1 VSPQDLEVV
10 RSMLATLNES
20 GVEAALDQIHP
31 DFEGV
36 TPPELSPE
44 PDTYRGHEGIRRY
57 FAGFEGV
64 MDEVRWEADELME
77 APNERVVAG
86 IRLLTRSVA
95 TGLELELPVWQ
106 VCTVRDG
113 KVLRIEGFA
122 EREDALRAAGLEP

>member
-1 VSPQDLEVV
+1 VSPQDLELV
-10 RSMLATLNES
+10 RSMLETLNES
-20 GVEAALDQIHP
+20 GVEAALDRIHP
-31 DFEGV
+31 DFEGI

-77 APNERVVAG
+77 APDGRVVAG
-86 IRLLTRSVA
+86 IRLVTRSVA

-106 VCTVRDG
+106 LCTLRDG
-113 KVLRIEGFA
+113 MVVRIEGFA
-122 EREDALRAAGLEP
+122 KREDALRAAGIDP

>member
-1 VSPQDLEVV
+1 MSRQDLEVV

-122 EREDALRAAGLEP
+122 EREDALRAAGLAP

>member
-1 VSPQDLEVV
+1 MV
-10 RSMLATLNES
+10 RSMLETLNER
-20 GVEAALDQIHP
+20 GVEAAMDQIHP

-77 APNERVVAG
+77 APDDRVVAG
-86 IRLLTRSVA
+86 IRLLTRSVT

-113 KVLRIEGFA
+113 KVLRIDGFA
-122 EREDALRAAGLEP
+122 KREDALRAAGIEP

>member
-1 VSPQDLEVV
+1 VSRQDLELV
-10 RSMLATLNES
+10 RSMLDTLNKS
-20 GVEAALDQIHP
+20 GVEAALDRIHP
-31 DFEGV
+31 DFEGI

-44 PDTYRGHEGIRRY
+44 PDTYHGHEGIRRY

-77 APNERVVAG
+77 APDERVVAG
-86 IRLLTRSVA
+86 IRLVTRSVA

-106 VCTVRDG
+106 LCTLRDG

-122 EREDALRAAGLEP
+122 KREDALRAAGIES

>member
-1 VSPQDLEVV
+1 M
-10 RSMLATLNES
+10 RSMLETLNES
-20 GVEAALDQIHP
+20 GVEAAMDQIHP

-44 PDTYRGHEGIRRY
+44 PDTYRGHEGVRRY

-122 EREDALRAAGLEP
+122 KREDALRAAGIEP

>member
-1 VSPQDLEVV
+1 MSQQDLEVV

-77 APNERVVAG
+77 APNDRVVAG

>member
-1 VSPQDLEVV
+1 MSQQDLEVV
-10 RSMLATLNES
+10 RSMLETLNES
-20 GVEAALDQIHP
+20 GVEAAMDQIHP

-44 PDTYRGHEGIRRY
+44 PDTYRGHEGVRRY

-77 APNERVVAG
+77 APDERVVAG
-86 IRLLTRSVA
+86 IRLLTRSVT

-113 KVLRIEGFA
+113 KVLRIDGFA
-122 EREDALRAAGLEP
+122 KREDALRAAGIEP

>member
-1 VSPQDLEVV
+1 VSRQDLELV
-10 RSMLATLNES
+10 RSMLETLNES

-77 APNERVVAG
+77 APDDRVVAG

-106 VCTVRDG
+106 LCTVRDG

-122 EREDALRAAGLEP
+122 KREDALRAAGIEP

>member
-1 VSPQDLEVV
+1 MSRQDLEVV

-64 MDEVRWEADELME
+64 MGTKSGGR
-77 APNERVVAG
+77 R
-86 IRLLTRSVA
+86 TS
-95 TGLELELPVWQ
+95 
-106 VCTVRDG
+106 
-113 KVLRIEGFA
+113 
-122 EREDALRAAGLEP
+122 

>member
-1 VSPQDLEVV
+1 MSRQDLELV
-10 RSMLATLNES
+10 RSMLETLNES
-20 GVEAALDQIHP
+20 GVEAALVRIHP
-31 DFEGV
+31 DFEGI

-77 APNERVVAG
+77 APDGRVVAG
-86 IRLLTRSVA
+86 IRLVTRSVA

-106 VCTVRDG
+106 LCTLRDG
-113 KVLRIEGFA
+113 MVVRIEGFA
-122 EREDALRAAGLEP
+122 EREDALRAAGIEP

>member
-1 VSPQDLEVV
+1 MV

>member
-1 VSPQDLEVV
+1 VSRQDLELV
-10 RSMLATLNES
+10 RSMLETLNES

-64 MDEVRWEADELME
+64 MDEVRWEADELTE
-77 APNERVVAG
+77 APDDRVVAG

-106 VCTVRDG
+106 LCTVRDG

-122 EREDALRAAGLEP
+122 KREDALRAAGIEP

>member
-1 VSPQDLEVV
+1 M
-10 RSMLATLNES
+10 RSMLETLNER
-20 GVEAALDQIHP
+20 GVEAALDRIHP
-31 DFEGV
+31 DFEGI

-44 PDTYRGHEGIRRY
+44 PDTSRGHEGIRRY

-64 MDEVRWEADELME
+64 MDKVRWEADELME

-122 EREDALRAAGLEP
+122 EREDALRAAGIEP

>member
-1 VSPQDLEVV
+1 VSRQDLEVV

-77 APNERVVAG
+77 APNDRVVAG

-122 EREDALRAAGLEP
+122 EREDALRAAGLER

>member
-1 VSPQDLEVV
+1 MSQQDLEVV
-10 RSMLATLNES
+10 RSMLETLNER
-20 GVEAALDQIHP
+20 GVEAAMDQIHP

-77 APNERVVAG
+77 APDDRVVAG

-95 TGLELELPVWQ
+95 TGLELELAVWQ

-113 KVLRIEGFA
+113 KVLRIDGFA
-122 EREDALRAAGLEP
+122 KREDALRAAGIEP

>member
-1 VSPQDLEVV
+1 MVRAMLE
-10 RSMLATLNES
+10 TLNER

-95 TGLELELPVWQ
+95 TELELELAVWQ
-106 VCTVRDG
+106 LCTVRDG

-122 EREDALRAAGLEP
+122 KREDALRAAGIEP

>member
-1 VSPQDLEVV
+1 VSRQDLEVV
-10 RSMLATLNES
+10 RSMLETLNER
-20 GVEAALDQIHP
+20 GVEAAMDQIHP

-77 APNERVVAG
+77 APDDRVVAG
-86 IRLLTRSVA
+86 IRLLTRSVT

-113 KVLRIEGFA
+113 KVLRIDGFA
-122 EREDALRAAGLEP
+122 KREDALRAAGIEP

>member
-1 VSPQDLEVV
+1 VSRQDLELV
-10 RSMLATLNES
+10 RSMLETLNES
-20 GVEAALDQIHP
+20 GVEAALDRIHP

-77 APNERVVAG
+77 APDDRVVAG

-106 VCTVRDG
+106 LCTLRDG

-122 EREDALRAAGLEP
+122 KREDALRAAGIEP

>member
-1 VSPQDLEVV
+1 M
-10 RSMLATLNES
+10 RSMLETLNES
-20 GVEAALDQIHP
+20 GAEAAMDQIHP

-44 PDTYRGHEGIRRY
+44 PDTYRGHEGVRRY

-77 APNERVVAG
+77 APDDRVVAG
-86 IRLLTRSVA
+86 IRLVTRSVA
-95 TGLELELPVWQ
+95 TELELELAVWQ
-106 VCTVRDG
+106 LCTVRDG

-122 EREDALRAAGLEP
+122 KREDALRAAGIEP

>member
-1 VSPQDLEVV
+1 VSQQDLEVV
-10 RSMLATLNES
+10 RSMLETLNER
-20 GVEAALDQIHP
+20 GVEAAMDQIHP

-64 MDEVRWEADELME
+64 MDKVRWEADELME
-77 APNERVVAG
+77 APDDRVVAG
-86 IRLLTRSVA
+86 IRLLTRSVT
-95 TGLELELPVWQ
+95 TGLELELDVWQ

-113 KVLRIEGFA
+113 KVLRIDGFA
-122 EREDALRAAGLEP
+122 KREDALRAAGIEP

>member
-1 VSPQDLEVV
+1 VSRQDLELV
-10 RSMLATLNES
+10 RSMLETLNES
-20 GVEAALDQIHP
+20 GVEAAMDQIHP
-31 DFEGV
+31 DFEGI

-64 MDEVRWEADELME
+64 MDEVRWEPDELME
-77 APNERVVAG
+77 APDDRVVAG
-86 IRLLTRSVA
+86 IRLVTRSVA

-106 VCTVRDG
+106 LCTLRDG

-122 EREDALRAAGLEP
+122 KREDALRAAGIES

>member
-1 VSPQDLEVV
+1 VSRQDLEVV
-10 RSMLATLNES
+10 RSMLDTLNES
-20 GVEAALDQIHP
+20 GVEAAMDQIHP

-95 TGLELELPVWQ
+95 TELELELPVWQ

-122 EREDALRAAGLEP
+122 KREDALRAAGLEP

>member
-1 VSPQDLEVV
+1 MV

-44 PDTYRGHEGIRRY
+44 PDTYRGHEGVRRY

-64 MDEVRWEADELME
+64 MDEVRWQADELME

-95 TGLELELPVWQ
+95 TELELELPVWQ

-122 EREDALRAAGLEP
+122 KREDALRAAGLEP

>member
-1 VSPQDLEVV
+1 VSRQDLEVV

-77 APNERVVAG
+77 APNDRVVAG

-95 TGLELELPVWQ
+95 TELELELPVWQ

-122 EREDALRAAGLEP
+122 EREDALRAAGLGP

>member
-1 VSPQDLEVV
+1 VSRQDLEVV
-10 RSMLATLNES
+10 RSMLDTLNER
-20 GVEAALDQIHP
+20 GVEAAMDQIHP

-44 PDTYRGHEGIRRY
+44 PDTYRGHEGVRRY

-77 APNERVVAG
+77 APDDRVVAG
-86 IRLLTRSVA
+86 IRLVTRSVA
-95 TGLELELPVWQ
+95 TGLELELAVWQ

-113 KVLRIEGFA
+113 KVLRIDGFA
-122 EREDALRAAGLEP
+122 KREDALRAAGIEP

>member
-1 VSPQDLEVV
+1 VSRQDLEVV

-95 TGLELELPVWQ
+95 TELELELPVWQ

-122 EREDALRAAGLEP
+122 KREDALRAAGLET

>member
-77 APNERVVAG
+77 APNDRVVAG

-95 TGLELELPVWQ
+95 TELELELPVWQ

-122 EREDALRAAGLEP
+122 EREDALRAAGLGP

>member
-1 VSPQDLEVV
+1 MLE
-10 RSMLATLNES
+10 TLNES
-20 GVEAALDQIHP
+20 GVEAALDRIHP

-64 MDEVRWEADELME
+64 MEEVRWEADELIE
-77 APNERVVAG
+77 APDERVVAG
-86 IRLLTRSVA
+86 IRLVTRSVA

-106 VCTVRDG
+106 LCTVRDG

-122 EREDALRAAGLEP
+122 EREDALRAAGIEP

>member
-1 VSPQDLEVV
+1 MLE
-10 RSMLATLNES
+10 TLNES
-20 GVEAALDQIHP
+20 GVEAAMDQIHP

-44 PDTYRGHEGIRRY
+44 PDTYRGHEGVRRY

-77 APNERVVAG
+77 APDDRVVAG
-86 IRLLTRSVA
+86 IRLVTRSVA
-95 TGLELELPVWQ
+95 TELELELAVWQ
-106 VCTVRDG
+106 LCTVRDG

-122 EREDALRAAGLEP
+122 KREDALRAAGIEP

>member
-1 VSPQDLEVV
+1 MV

-77 APNERVVAG
+77 APNDRVVAG

-122 EREDALRAAGLEP
+122 ERADALRAAGLEP

>member
-1 VSPQDLEVV
+1 VSQQDLELV
-10 RSMLATLNES
+10 RSMLETLNES

-31 DFEGV
+31 DFEGI

-57 FAGFEGV
+57 FAGFDGV

-77 APNERVVAG
+77 APDDRVVAG
-86 IRLLTRSVA
+86 IRLVTRSVA

-106 VCTVRDG
+106 LCTLRDG

-122 EREDALRAAGLEP
+122 KREDALRAAGIES

>member
-1 VSPQDLEVV
+1 VSRQDLELV
-10 RSMLATLNES
+10 RSMLETLNES

-64 MDEVRWEADELME
+64 MDEVRWEADELIE
-77 APNERVVAG
+77 APDDRVVAG

-106 VCTVRDG
+106 LCTVRDG

-122 EREDALRAAGLEP
+122 KREDALRAAGIEP

>member
-1 VSPQDLEVV
+1 MV
-10 RSMLATLNES
+10 RSMLETLNKR
-20 GVEAALDQIHP
+20 GVEAAMDQIHP

-77 APNERVVAG
+77 APDDRVVAG
-86 IRLLTRSVA
+86 IRLLTRSVT

-106 VCTVRDG
+106 VCTVREG
-113 KVLRIEGFA
+113 KVLRIDGFA
-122 EREDALRAAGLEP
+122 KREDALRAAGIEP

>member
-1 VSPQDLEVV
+1 MV
-10 RSMLATLNES
+10 RSMLETLNES
-20 GVEAALDQIHP
+20 GVEAAMDQIHP

-44 PDTYRGHEGIRRY
+44 PDTYRGHEGVRRY

-77 APNERVVAG
+77 APDDRVVAG

-122 EREDALRAAGLEP
+122 EREDALRAAGIEP